1 MSTTTNEHIEYTEY
15 FIDPETNI
23 KQDVT
28 PKPLIPD
35 EVKPTIKDEGRD
47 HHDISEHAAQQ
58 SAAKPESK
66 NEVTDSK
73 GVSDPMIS
81 FSMRSV
87 E

>member
-35 EVKPTIKDEGRD
+35 EVKPTIKEETRAD
-47 HHDISEHAAQQ
+47 Q
-58 SAAKPESK
+58 SESK
-66 NEVTDSK
+66 PKESTVEVTESK